1 MQLVER
7 ISKAFDDTEY
17 TMCVFLD
24 LSKASDK
31 VTYSIL
37 LHEVERSGRRG
48 VALEWF
54 NNYSS
59 NRKQV
64 VNYKT

>member
-1 MQLVER
+1 
-7 ISKAFDDTEY
+7 
-17 TMCVFLD
+17 MCVFLD
-24 LSKASDK
+24 LSKAFDK

>member
-1 MQLVER
+1 
-7 ISKAFDDTEY
+7 
-17 TMCVFLD
+17 MCVFLD
-24 LSKASDK
+24 LSKAFHK
-31 VTYSIL
+31 VTHSIL
-37 LHEVERSGRRG
+37 LHKVEHSGKRG

-64 VNYKT
+64 VKYMT